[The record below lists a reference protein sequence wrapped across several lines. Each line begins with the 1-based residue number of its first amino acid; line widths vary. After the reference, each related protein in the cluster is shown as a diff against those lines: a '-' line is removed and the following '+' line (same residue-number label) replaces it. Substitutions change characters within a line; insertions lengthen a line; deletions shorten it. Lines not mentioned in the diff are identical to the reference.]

1 MNAVIYEVPAL
12 DHDAMMKRKYGTKV
26 SARGKLERRI
36 AWNLLKHL
44 EAAGF
49 KVTSLDD
56 SDNLTNLTG
65 DPKEVMEL
73 LFDLDE
79 ADIYVKK
86 GRHHEHAIRLIFGN
100 GIDMISDYTFAE
112 GDADGFEALMNAFD
126 PEECA

>member
-44 EAAGF
+44 EASGF

-100 GIDMISDYTFAE
+100 GVDMISDYTFAE